1 MRHNVCRTMDQYPRF
16 SFRLSPEILRKVDML
31 ARARSRTRGQVVREA
46 VEFYFAVR
54 IQQPKPG
61 NRD

>member
-1 MRHNVCRTMDQYPRF
+1 MDQYPRF
-16 SFRLSPEILRKVDML
+16 SFRLTPDILRKVDLL

-54 IQQPKPG
+54 IRQTKESLSP
-61 NRD
+61 